1 MNTLVDVSKLG
12 SISVVKKLNS
22 LLNKVLGLR
31 LFYRLDLEAGKNI
44 LENKEALKKLF
55 GSSSNM
61 LAKDLKKA
69 ISNREL
75 IISSVSSHC
84 KRAILPVMV
93 RKKVY
98 GFAITDELG
107 LEKSSASN
115 EKIANVLND
124 EKIKELCSFL
134 EEFINFIFSLKFE
147 EIVF

>member
-61 LAKDLKKA
+61 LAKDLKKPLVIESLSLVRFQA
-69 ISNREL
+69 IVKEL
-75 IISSVSSHC
+75 FC
-84 KRAILPVMV
+84 PLW
-93 RKKVY
+93 
-98 GFAITDELG
+98 
-107 LEKSSASN
+107 LEKRSMGLRLQMNLALRN
-115 EKIANVLND
+115 L
-124 EKIKELCSFL
+124 LHPMRR
-134 EEFINFIFSLKFE
+134 
-147 EIVF
+147 